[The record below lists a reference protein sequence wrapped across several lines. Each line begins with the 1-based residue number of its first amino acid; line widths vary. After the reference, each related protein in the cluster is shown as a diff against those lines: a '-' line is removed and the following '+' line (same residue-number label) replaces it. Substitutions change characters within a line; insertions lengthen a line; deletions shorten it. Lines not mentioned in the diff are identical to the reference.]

1 MTYTTPEPHL
11 TYVGHATVLIEM
23 DGIRLMTDPILR
35 NRVGGILRQSRPV
48 HPAWRHDLDAVLIS
62 HLHLDHLD
70 RPSLRKLD
78 RGVRLIAP
86 AGTADLLWGEGFQNI
101 EEIRIADSTNVG
113 PVKITATY
121 AHHPGGRYPLGP
133 AADCVGYL
141 VSGSSSVYFAGDT
154 DIFPEMADVE
164 ADLDC
169 ALLPVWGW
177 GPTIR
182 GDHMSPRTA
191 AEALALLRPKM
202 AVPIHWG
209 TFAPIGMGWI
219 QPRFLSEPPHQ
230 FKGHADDVAPEV
242 DVRIV
247 RPGNSVRF
255 GR

>member
-1 MTYTTPEPHL
+1 
-11 TYVGHATVLIEM
+11 
-23 DGIRLMTDPILR
+23 
-35 NRVGGILRQSRPV
+35 
-48 HPAWRHDLDAVLIS
+48 VLIS

-70 RPSLRKLD
+70 LPSLRLLD
-78 RGVRLIAP
+78 RKIHLIAP
-86 AGTADLLWGEGFQNI
+86 AGTADVLHGEGFRNI
-101 EEIRIADSTNVG
+101 EEVRIADSTKVG

-121 AHHPGGRYPLGP
+121 AHHPGGRYPMGP
-133 AADCVGYL
+133 AADSIGYL
-141 VSGSSSVYFAGDT
+141 INGSSSVYFAGDT
-154 DIFPEMADVE
+154 DIFPEMAGLE
-164 ADLDC
+164 PGLDM

-191 AEALALLRPKM
+191 AESLSLLKPKM

-219 QPRFLSEPPHQ
+219 QPRFLSEPPHE
-230 FKGHADDVAPEV
+230 FKGHANDVAPEV

-247 RPGNSVRF
+247 DPGNFVRF

>member
-1 MTYTTPEPHL
+1 
-11 TYVGHATVLIEM
+11 M
-23 DGIRLMTDPILR
+23 DGVRLLTDPILR
-35 NRVGGILRQSRPV
+35 NRVSGIRRQSRPV
-48 HPAWRHDLDAVLIS
+48 HPAWQSELDAVLIS

-70 RPSLRKLD
+70 LPSLRLLD
-78 RGVRLIAP
+78 RKIHLIAP
-86 AGTADLLWGEGFQNI
+86 AGTADVLHGEGFRNI
-101 EEIRIADSTNVG
+101 EEVRIADSTKVG

-121 AHHPGGRYPLGP
+121 AHHPGGRYPMGP
-133 AADCVGYL
+133 AADSIGYL
-141 VSGSSSVYFAGDT
+141 INGSSSVYFAGDT
-154 DIFPEMADVE
+154 DIFPEMAGLE
-164 ADLDC
+164 PGLDM

-191 AEALALLRPKM
+191 AESLSLLKPKM

-219 QPRFLSEPPHQ
+219 QPRFLSEPPHE
-230 FKGHADDVAPEV
+230 FKGHANDVAPEV

-247 RPGNSVRF
+247 DPGNFVRF